1 MQELQPRVSPSPAL
15 REVGNNSE
23 WRISRFAQNPG
34 WQSDVRVKASAEAY
48 RFKCQ
53 GRRVVI

>member
-1 MQELQPRVSPSPAL
+1 MQELQARVSPSPAL

-23 WRISRFAQNPG
+23 WRIFRFAQNPG
-34 WQSDVRVKASAEAY
+34 RQSDVRVKASAEAH
-48 RFKCQ
+48 RFKSK